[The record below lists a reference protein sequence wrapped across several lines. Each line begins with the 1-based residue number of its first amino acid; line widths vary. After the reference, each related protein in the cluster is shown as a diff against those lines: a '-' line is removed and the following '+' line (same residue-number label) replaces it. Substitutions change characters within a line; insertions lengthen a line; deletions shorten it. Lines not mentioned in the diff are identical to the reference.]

1 MARISLLTLY
11 RFKGELVSLG
21 VMVWAAVAS
30 AQVGAPA
37 VTPALVAV
45 PPGKHAVAP
54 IALEKPL
61 WKDLTPAQQRA
72 LEPLS
77 GEWNKLEGLRK
88 QKWLEIAN
96 RFASMK
102 PDEQQRVHERMRDW
116 LRLTPDQRR
125 QVRESFAR
133 TQKITPGQKSAQWE
147 QYQQL
152 PEEKKKEL
160 ADKAP
165 KKQVAN
171 PPTPTQSKAPVV
183 APIKAKP
190 PGAALVPG
198 AAGAAPAVTAPGS
211 TVPAP
216 GNAGP
221 ATGPAAGSPA
231 AHVPGASNVVPGS
244 MPPAATPAAVPAA
257 AGSALNSQPASANVK

>member
-1 MARISLLTLY
+1 MARISLGPVHRY
-11 RFKGELVSLG
+11 KGEVAALLMFG
-21 VMVWAAVAS
+21 WAALAGAQNGAS
-30 AQVGAPA
+30 ATAPA
-37 VTPALVAV
+37 LNAAATVAQPAN
-45 PPGKHAVAP
+45 KHAVAP

-72 LEPLS
+72 LEPLA

-96 RFASMK
+96 RFTSMK

-125 QVRESFAR
+125 QVRENFAR
-133 TQKITPGQKSAQWE
+133 SQKITPGQKSAQWE

-152 PEEKKKEL
+152 PEEQKKQL

-171 PPTPTQSKAPVV
+171 PPTPSQSKIQTVAPVKS
-183 APIKAKP
+183 KASALAAHAA
-190 PGAALVPG
+190 PGAATAGVAPG
-198 AAGAAPAVTAPGS
+198 TAGAA
-211 TVPAP
+211 
-216 GNAGP
+216 
-221 ATGPAAGSPA
+221 AAG
-231 AHVPGASNVVPGS
+231 
-244 MPPAATPAAVPAA
+244 T
-257 AGSALNSQPASANVK
+257 PASALPPVAAPATPPPSSTPASQGLPANVK